1 MAFEQFYSMN
11 RNTFDKQT
19 LTREDAFISHDHR
32 EVVAGLQYLTNNKGI
47 GVVTAPCG
55 NGKSFAIRC
64 FMESLNPN
72 LYTPA
77 YITLS
82 TVTVLDFYREICKA
96 LSLEEKGGKTGMYHK
111 IKGHIYQ
118 LSSSLKRPL
127 VLVVDEAQY
136 LNRHILKELKMLT
149 NFRYDSKYCFTLILC
164 GEPELLNTLNL
175 DINEGLRQ
183 RIIYHYEFRGF
194 SDDEVRDYVY
204 HKLGI
209 AGASETIIGDDAI
222 TALTAFSG
230 GSARLIDKA
239 MTSALTLGAQIGQT
253 TINADTMKAAIED
266 LSLI

>member
-1 MAFEQFYSMN
+1 MSFEQFYSMN

-19 LTREDAFISHDHR
+19 LSKEDAFISQDHR
-32 EVVAGLQYLTNNKGI
+32 EVVAGLTYLNNNKGI

-55 NGKSFAIRC
+55 CGKSFAIRC
-64 FMESLNPN
+64 FMEGLNPN
-72 LYTPA
+72 LHTPA

-82 TVTVLDFYREICKA
+82 TVTVLDFYREICKSMA
-96 LSLEEKGGKTGMYHK
+96 LEEKGGKTGMFHK
-111 IKGHIYQ
+111 IRGHIYQ
-118 LSSSLKRPL
+118 LSKSIKRPL
-127 VLVVDEAQY
+127 VLVIDEAQY

-149 NFRYDSKYCFTLILC
+149 NFRYDSKYYFTLILC
-164 GEPELLNTLNL
+164 GEPDLLNTLNL

-183 RIIYHYEFRGF
+183 RIIYHYEFRGL
-194 SDDEVRDYVY
+194 SDDEVREYVY
-204 HKLGI
+204 HKLNI
-209 AGASETIIGDDAI
+209 ASASETIIGDDALA
-222 TALTAFSG
+222 ALTAFCS

>member
-1 MAFEQFYSMN
+1 MSFEQFYSMN
-11 RNTFDKQT
+11 RNTFDKQH
-19 LTREDAFISHDHR
+19 LEKDDAFISHDHR
-32 EVVAGLQYLTNNKGI
+32 EVIAGLHYLTNNKGL

-55 NGKSFAIRC
+55 SGKSFAIKC
-64 FMESLNPN
+64 FMENLNPN
-72 LYTPA
+72 LFTTA

-82 TVTVLDFYREICKA
+82 TVTVLDFYKEICKA

-111 IKGHIYQ
+111 IKGHIFQ
-118 LSSSLKRPL
+118 LHNSLKRPL
-127 VLVVDEAQY
+127 VMVVDEAQY

-149 NFRYDSKYCFTLILC
+149 NFKYDSKYCFTLILC
-164 GEPELLNTLNL
+164 GEPDLLNTLNL

-183 RIIYHYEFRGF
+183 RIIYHYEFRGL
-194 SDDEVRDYVY
+194 SDDEVREYIY
-204 HKLGI
+204 HKLNI
-209 AGASETIIGDDAI
+209 AGASETIIGEDALTAI
-222 TALTAFSG
+222 TAFAG